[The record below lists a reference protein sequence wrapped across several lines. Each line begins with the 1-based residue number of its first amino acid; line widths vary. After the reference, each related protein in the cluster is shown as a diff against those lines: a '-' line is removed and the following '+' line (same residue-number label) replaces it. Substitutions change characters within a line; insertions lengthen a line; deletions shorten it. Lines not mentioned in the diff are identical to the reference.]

1 MNLPRPL
8 PFDRHDSVV
17 RVFVVHLAGLGGLT
31 ADQTLVFKDQLR
43 QCSIGQISTRP
54 CPALNGGLCNFIIVA
69 HPCIRA
75 IGRCNLLYTAGAVV
89 LPLGFRYAS
98 AAERRGLVTQ
108 QEYEA
113 VTQFHKSLEAYSA
126 PENDEFDHA
135 AILDDPAWQSVVHEA
150 DDARSAL

>member
-75 IGRCNLLYTAGAVV
+75 IGRCNLLYTAARGPGDSVWISGLREGAVV
-89 LPLGFRYAS
+89 L
-98 AAERRGLVTQ
+98 AETVAVGLAELCFQ
-108 QEYEA
+108 
-113 VTQFHKSLEAYSA
+113 
-126 PENDEFDHA
+126 
-135 AILDDPAWQSVVHEA
+135 
-150 DDARSAL
+150 